1 MQNVVTTKGAVKHY
15 PVKSVH
21 ILKTHGMSIRD
32 SHLVDGYA
40 IEATRS
46 AQGMPTSVKD
56 AKIAFVDF
64 NLNKYRLAMGVQV
77 LVHDPEALDK
87 IR

>member
-1 MQNVVTTKGAVKHY
+1 MA
-15 PVKSVH
+15 S
-21 ILKTHGMSIRD
+21 RD
-32 SHLVDGYA
+32 SVLVDGYA

-46 AQGMPTSVKD
+46 AQGMPTSMNK

-77 LVHDPEALDK
+77 LVHDPEALN
-87 IR
+87 